1 MSKDRPL
8 LGFVVLVVDDEPDN
22 RESAALII
30 RQLGC
35 DVLEAS
41 SSGEA
46 LRVLASD
53 ARVDLLFSDIAMPDE
68 DGLTLARRARECRPG
83 IPIVLTT
90 GYTTIVEAVIEAGG
104 VTLIK
109 PYSVE
114 RLDAVLSE
122 QLLAQQI
129 LPASDRRA

>member
-8 LGFVVLVVDDEPDN
+8 RGFVVLVVDDDPDN
-22 RESAALII
+22 RESAAMII

-53 ARVDLLFSDIAMPDE
+53 ARVDLLFSDVAMPEE
-68 DGLTLARRARECRPG
+68 DGLTLARRAQERRPG

-90 GYTTIVEAVIEAGG
+90 GYTTIVESVIEAGG

-114 RLDAVLSE
+114 RLEAVLIERLTQGGRTNIELTS
-122 QLLAQQI
+122 
-129 LPASDRRA
+129 